1 MRSIDFDA
9 HNEEVRRVWEA
20 YRSGRPIRP
29 PMILGI
35 NVRYTMW
42 RSDANHTGIGFE
54 RYFTDPDAMLL
65 RQLEHKAWVR
75 RHVPQDSEM
84 GLPTAGWDVQVD
96 FQNSYE
102 AGWFGCPVRFFDGEV
117 PDTEPQPTGEADKRN
132 LIERGLPDP
141 FEGGLMERN
150 WAFYEHF
157 LRRRVDDFLD
167 ALAAAAHAHVERRIE
182 AEREAARRIVELH
195 RRDAEIESNAV
206 DLANA
211 VRRQQLFHFAEA
223 ALDQS
228 EPAGEAFRQRGAVLD
243 RRRVAVDGADAAL
256 RRFEQATA
264 IAAGAEGGID
274 IDRTVARCQA
284 FEHFG
289 QHDRRMAGFGG
300 VGCRA
305 GDHQESSP
313 VCIASNLAGASAM
326 ASSRNVAPACG
337 CHI

>member
-9 HNEEVRRVWEA
+9 HNGEVRRVWEA

-117 PDTEPQPTGEADKRN
+117 PDTEP
-132 LIERGLPDP
+132 
-141 FEGGLMERN
+141 
-150 WAFYEHF
+150 
-157 LRRRVDDFLD
+157 
-167 ALAAAAHAHVERRIE
+167 AA
-182 AEREAARRIVELH
+182 
-195 RRDAEIESNAV
+195 
-206 DLANA
+206 
-211 VRRQQLFHFAEA
+211 
-223 ALDQS
+223 
-228 EPAGEAFRQRGAVLD
+228 D
-243 RRRVAVDGADAAL
+243 RRSRQAKPHRARSARPLRGRPHGTQLGVLRAFPAA
-256 RRFEQATA
+256 
-264 IAAGAEGGID
+264 
-274 IDRTVARCQA
+274 
-284 FEHFG
+284 
-289 QHDRRMAGFGG
+289 
-300 VGCRA
+300 
-305 GDHQESSP
+305 P
-313 VCIASNLAGASAM
+313 
-326 ASSRNVAPACG
+326 
-337 CHI
+337 